1 MPSNVLPFDS
11 GKLGDVPREAD
22 HRDFVA
28 GSTLTT
34 MSVSVS
40 ACLRVSDE
48 SMPVSRKLIRDWR
61 VSGVAAGL
69 ATYPDVGLVALGSGV
84 GPFASGSSSATKM
97 CEPAS

>member
-1 MPSNVLPFDS
+1 MSR
-11 GKLGDVPREAD
+11 GKLTIATLPVS
-22 HRDFVA
+22 

-40 ACLRVSDE
+40 ACVRVSDE
-48 SMPVSRKLIRDWR
+48 SMPVSRKLMRDSR
-61 VSGVAAGL
+61 VSGVATGL

-84 GPFASGSSSATKM
+84 GPLTSGPSWATKM